1 MTATAGQKTDSVF
14 ELFCPELL
22 NTQLLRFCFLYA
34 VNYSAKFSVCPLF
47 RFRLSERSVST
58 TRAITIAI
66 TIYCNLHLFKAF

>member
-1 MTATAGQKTDSVF
+1 MHLSRLLVEKPDSVF

-22 NTQLLRFCFLYA
+22 SCSVFFLRA
-34 VNYSAKFSVCPLF
+34 VHYSAKFLVCSLF